1 MKYTDKQ
8 LDTINKYCMN
18 DDLKGLTIDRVILS
32 DFNKK
37 LLDEFL
43 IEINNRD
50 KFMKYGYEPVNR
62 LLLYGASGTGKTFLT
77 KCLAAELV
85 YSLFAIDIANALS
98 TGKAAEALSEIF
110 EIANFTGNSII
121 FLDECDAIARD
132 RTSSKLNEDASV
144 RRANNALFQL
154 LDRMNP
160 TNIFISATNLYD
172 ELDVAFTRRF
182 NVKMKFDRPTMND
195 ISSAINKF
203 KHKDF
208 KIEEDFD
215 KDIKQLLI
223 EKAKSFTTLSYY
235 EIEVW
240 VTRATKLAIIEG
252 SEVIKESTIFKF
264 MMQAMRIKDC
274 RDKDGK
280 LYLINY

>member
-77 KCLAAELV
+77 KCLAAELG

-98 TGKAAEALSEIF
+98 TGKAAEAISEIF
-110 EIANFTGNSII
+110 Y
-121 FLDECDAIARD
+121 R
-132 RTSSKLNEDASV
+132 KLY
-144 RRANNALFQL
+144 
-154 LDRMNP
+154 
-160 TNIFISATNLYD
+160 NIF
-172 ELDVAFTRRF
+172 
-182 NVKMKFDRPTMND
+182 
-195 ISSAINKF
+195 
-203 KHKDF
+203 
-208 KIEEDFD
+208 
-215 KDIKQLLI
+215 
-223 EKAKSFTTLSYY
+223 
-235 EIEVW
+235 
-240 VTRATKLAIIEG
+240 G
-252 SEVIKESTIFKF
+252 
-264 MMQAMRIKDC
+264 
-274 RDKDGK
+274 
-280 LYLINY
+280 